1 MTDQAAAAAP
11 PESAGARLDDVL
23 ERVSDAFVALDKEWR
38 CTYVNQRAAQL
49 FGWRPEDLVGRHI
62 WTAFPEGF
70 SDVRR
75 GGEDDQDVLAADQ
88 RAAVPA
94 GPGGM
99 NR

>member
-1 MTDQAAAAAP
+1 VTDQAAAAAP

-62 WTAFPEGF
+62 
-70 SDVRR
+70 
-75 GGEDDQDVLAADQ
+75 
-88 RAAVPA
+88 
-94 GPGGM
+94 
-99 NR
+99 